1 MRRPQFIVEETTED
15 AEITKQVHPPW
26 LCRTMATRLVNQG
39 MPLEHI
45 RKVLGQERIDMARLY
60 AGRDSS
66 L

>member
-1 MRRPQFIVEETTED
+1 
-15 AEITKQVHPPW
+15 
-26 LCRTMATRLVNQG
+26 MATRLVNQG